1 MTRTDNDTWDLAT
14 SVGATATMVA
24 AHRALASRA
33 TPALIDDP
41 FAEPLVRAVGVDYF
55 VGLLD
60 HEIGTGDDPFATM
73 LRQTIDGIAL
83 RTRFYDTHLMNA
95 VADGVRQVVILA
107 AGLDTRAYRLPW
119 PADTVVY
126 EVDQPEVIDF
136 KTGELDRLGAR
147 PVATHRA
154 IGIDL
159 RDDWQNALRLSGFD
173 VQQPTAWIAEGLLIY
188 LPPDAQDHLLR
199 QITDISA
206 AGSWLATEQVNDLG
220 AFTDELPQQIASQM
234 RARGV
239 DIDMTELVYEG
250 TRNAVPEYLT
260 SLGWHVSTQEMR
272 EAFAASGIEMGEGD
286 AATSLTA
293 ITNISA
299 VLTNRQP

>member
-24 AHRALASRA
+24 VHRALASRD

-60 HEIGTGDDPFATM
+60 HEVDTGDDPFATV

-95 VADGVRQVVILA
+95 VADGVRQVVVLA

-188 LPPDAQDHLLR
+188 LPPDAQDHLLS

-220 AFTDELPQQIASQM
+220 AFTDELPEQIASQM

-260 SLGWHVSTQEMR
+260 SLGWQVSTQEMR
-272 EAFAASGIEMGEGD
+272 DAFAANGIEMGEGG

-299 VLTNRQP
+299 VLTNRQT